1 MPKTKTKA
9 ASANIYAVLGS
20 DESEVKRV
28 AAELASNLT
37 PPGAGDFGLEIID
50 GAADNADQAAA
61 RVRSAIEAVQTL
73 PFFGDTKVVWLKNVN
88 FLGDDQKA
96 RSATVQSALEELS
109 ELVDSGFGPGITLLI
124 SAIDVDKRR
133 SFYKTL
139 LKRAEVQVFDR
150 LDSGRSGWEEEA
162 LEIVQQRAKK
172 RKLQFDGDALDLF
185 VLLTGGD
192 TRQIDNELEKIDTF
206 LDKDRG
212 VNAEL
217 VRELVPLSRAGVIFE
232 LGNALAARDLQLSLK
247 LVRRLLDQG
256 ESAIGILLVA
266 IVPTI
271 RNLLLAK
278 DLMERHHLPRPHSPF
293 QFISAINRLPGEAT
307 DHLPRKKDGSV
318 NAYGLGIAAQQA
330 GRFETA
336 QLIEAMRAC
345 LAANIQLVTT
355 QLDHE
360 LILTEVVV
368 KLLGRVTGSCV
379 GADLPM
385 SLGSAILRPD
395 ASALQITCFFHLSSR
410 DRTNVGN
417 VPADTGKGLYVAMII
432 INQECKMNQRGNQSP
447 RKTPGCHQCRES
459 LRTMHGRPPGTTL
472 KRNHAQPK
480 MIDCIA

>member
-1 MPKTKTKA
+1 MPFSACDQIAMPKTKTKT

-20 DESEVKRV
+20 DEAEVKRV

-50 GAADNADQAAA
+50 GAADNADQAET
-61 RVRSAIEAVQTL
+61 RVRSTIEALQTL
-73 PFFGDTKVVWLKNVN
+73 PFFGSAKVVWLKNIN

-96 RSATVQSALEELS
+96 RSAAVQSALEELS
-109 ELVDSGFGPGITLLI
+109 EIINTGFGPGITLLL
-124 SAIDVDKRR
+124 SATDVDKRR

-139 LKRAEVQVFDR
+139 LKQAEVQVFDR
-150 LDSGRSGWEEEA
+150 LDSGRAGWEEEA
-162 LEIVQQRAKK
+162 LEIVQQRARK
-172 RKLQFDGDALDLF
+172 RKLQFDDGALDLF

-206 LDKDRG
+206 LGNDRV
-212 VNAEL
+212 VNSEI

-278 DLMERHHLPRPHSPF
+278 DLIERYRLPRPYSPF
-293 QFISAINRLPGEAT
+293 QFISAINRLPAGAT

-318 NAYGLGIAAQQA
+318 NAYALGIAAQQA
-330 GRFETA
+330 SRFEMT
-336 QLIEAMRAC
+336 QLIHAMQAC
-345 LAANIQLVTT
+345 LEANIQLVTT
-355 QLDHE
+355 QLNHE

-368 KLLGRVTGSCV
+368 KLL
-379 GADLPM
+379 L
-385 SLGSAILRPD
+385 
-395 ASALQITCFFHLSSR
+395 
-410 DRTNVGN
+410 
-417 VPADTGKGLYVAMII
+417 
-432 INQECKMNQRGNQSP
+432 
-447 RKTPGCHQCRES
+447 ES
-459 LRTMHGRPPGTTL
+459 
-472 KRNHAQPK
+472 
-480 MIDCIA
+480 